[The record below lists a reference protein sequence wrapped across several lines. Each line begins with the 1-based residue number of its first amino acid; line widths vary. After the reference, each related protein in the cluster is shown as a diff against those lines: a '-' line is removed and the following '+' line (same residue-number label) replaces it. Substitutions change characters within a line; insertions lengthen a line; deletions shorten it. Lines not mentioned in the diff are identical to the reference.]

1 MNFFKTRTF
10 ILDRSSQR
18 KINFKHRRK
27 HEFTYQVK
35 VKWNSHSKR
44 CDVVSAWCEGLP
56 EEAAAACLAL
66 SLGEGNVSPYHLLPD
81 SHLLLPYL
89 WRSGEHLAL
98 FGRHQFREKLEQ
110 EQVSEILTEGS
121 KRKLSIKNI
130 TWNQTFSSFY
140 ILAISKCWTH
150 NSASHLVVCEF
161 WAP

>member
-1 MNFFKTRTF
+1 MIAFNNVNFFFKTRSIYSWQVF
-10 ILDRSSQR
+10 SK

-44 CDVVSAWCEGLP
+44 CAVVSAWCEGLP

-81 SHLLLPYL
+81 SHLLLSHL

-121 KRKLSIKNI
+121 KRKLSMKNI
-130 TWNQTFSSFY
+130 AWNQTFSSF
-140 ILAISKCWTH
+140 
-150 NSASHLVVCEF
+150 F
-161 WAP
+161 